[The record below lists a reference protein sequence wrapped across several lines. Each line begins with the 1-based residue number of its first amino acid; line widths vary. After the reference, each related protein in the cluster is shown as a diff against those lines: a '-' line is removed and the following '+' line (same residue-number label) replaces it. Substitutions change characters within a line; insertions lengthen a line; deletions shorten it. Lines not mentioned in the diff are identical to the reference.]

1 MPSVEYTEIEYQANI
16 DIEDVTVYDHE
27 VTTSFEP
34 SEYKQEVLDSIK
46 FDGSSDLLTWVIRE
60 KNMCADDIFETL
72 MKSNLVSS
80 HLRTNQKELNEYTL
94 GELFEEMMRRHIGEV
109 I

>member
-1 MPSVEYTEIEYQANI
+1 MPSIEYTEIEHHASVDTTV
-16 DIEDVTVYDHE
+16 DIYDHE
-27 VTTSFEP
+27 VQTTFDP

-46 FDGSSDLLTWVIRE
+46 FDGPSDLLTWVIRE

-72 MKSNLVSS
+72 MESTLISS
-80 HLRTNQKELNEYTL
+80 HLRTNQKELKNYTTD
-94 GELFEEMMRRHIGEV
+94 ELFQEIMGRNISEV

>member
-1 MPSVEYTEIEYQANI
+1 MPSVEYTEIEFHSNA
-16 DIEDVTVYDHE
+16 DIHDITVYDHE

-34 SEYKQEVLDSIK
+34 SEYKEEVLDAIK
-46 FDGSSDLLTWVIRE
+46 FDDSSDLLTWVIRE

-80 HLRTNQKELNEYTL
+80 HLLVNQKELKDYTTDQ
-94 GELFEEMMRRHIGEV
+94 LFQEIMGRNIGEV